1 MVEGVEGGAGEEVHV
16 GGGFFPPS
24 NSWSCV
30 WGGGEG
36 EREGELAVIA
46 RVVGEGAAYPLTH
59 FFPALRLAVMCGGE
73 GWGEL
78 AVKATVRGMGEGGGA
93 GGHIKSGGGGGCI
106 PPDPLGRGQWA
117 VGRGGVGGAGTKGE
131 RGGRGVVEGW

>member
-59 FFPALRLAVMCGGE
+59 WAVASGQWGEGERGSGGSRDKGGE
-73 GWGEL
+73 GW
-78 AVKATVRGMGEGGGA
+78 
-93 GGHIKSGGGGGCI
+93 
-106 PPDPLGRGQWA
+106 
-117 VGRGGVGGAGTKGE
+117 
-131 RGGRGVVEGW
+131 

>member
-59 FFPALRLAVMCGGE
+59 FFPALRLAVMCGG
-73 GWGEL
+73 
-78 AVKATVRGMGEGGGA
+78 
-93 GGHIKSGGGGGCI
+93 
-106 PPDPLGRGQWA
+106 
-117 VGRGGVGGAGTKGE
+117 GGVGGAGGQSKCEGDE
-131 RGGRGVVEGW
+131 RGVGREELNHFN